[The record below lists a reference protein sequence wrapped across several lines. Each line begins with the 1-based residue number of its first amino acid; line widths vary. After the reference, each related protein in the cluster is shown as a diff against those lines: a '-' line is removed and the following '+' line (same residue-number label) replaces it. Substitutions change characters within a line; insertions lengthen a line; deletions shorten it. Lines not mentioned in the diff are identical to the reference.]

1 MSGTST
7 KYFGSTGLGSKI
19 FITSFAGDDTLPSAI
34 TTGDI
39 ITDIE
44 SFSCGDYSMEFDS
57 KKTLDDGGFTRYGY
71 AGAEIDQIEAT
82 ILREFGTVYTKDGTD
97 AYSKLVDLRDK
108 CVMQEDGALVNVVIA
123 VARGNGLYEGKC
135 YPTCLIADVKDGDK
149 TPDSMQEYSLS
160 IKAAGKYHRCAIT
173 HVPAQ
178 GTTAESW
185 TISALS

>member
-1 MSGTST
+1 MPNNS
-7 KYFGSTGLGSKI
+7 KYFGVTGLGSKI
-19 FITSFAGDDTLPSAI
+19 FITAFAGDDTLPSDI
-34 TTGDI
+34 TVSDI

-44 SFSCGDYSMEFDS
+44 NFSGGDYSLDFDS

-82 ILREFGTVYTKDGTD
+82 LLRGYGTTYTKNGTD
-97 AYSKLVDLRDK
+97 SYSKLVELRDK

-123 VARGNGLYEGKC
+123 VARGNGVYEGKC
-135 YPTCLIADVKDGDK
+135 YPTCLISEVKDGDK
-149 TPDSMQEYSLS
+149 TVDGMQEYTLS
-160 IKAAGKYHRCAIT
+160 IKAAGKYQRCAIT

-178 GTTAESW
+178 GTSAESW